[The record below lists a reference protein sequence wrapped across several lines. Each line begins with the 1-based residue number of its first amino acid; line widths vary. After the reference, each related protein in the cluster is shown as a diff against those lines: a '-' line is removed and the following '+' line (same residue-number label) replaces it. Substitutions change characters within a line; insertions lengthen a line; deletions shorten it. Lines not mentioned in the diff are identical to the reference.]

1 MTNTS
6 ASEAEGVFYFL
17 KVDVRM
23 IDSRRGGKG
32 LRGRG
37 VEYGVVLGDRV
48 VLNAGL
54 VMSGGILWLSLI
66 VCCLCEDEM
75 IAIIDE
81 APRLRVGAGVGAEPL
96 YADFLS
102 RTYFELRDDE
112 NFGKRRRAIGV
123 IPPEVEADVLI
134 VGIGCAVDEEK
145 VGVMGMP

>member
-1 MTNTS
+1 M
-6 ASEAEGVFYFL
+6 
-17 KVDVRM
+17 
-23 IDSRRGGKG
+23 
-32 LRGRG
+32 
-37 VEYGVVLGDRV
+37 
-48 VLNAGL
+48 
-54 VMSGGILWLSLI
+54 WLSLI

-112 NFGKRRRAIGV
+112 DFGKRRRAIGV

-134 VGIGCAVDEEK
+134 VGIGCAVDEEQ